1 MNNSK
6 DKKGP
11 YRLIIHQSILSIVNV
26 NYHFLF
32 SFSVTLSKT
41 VKKGLER
48 KKSLRDE
55 LVKAV
60 EKYENIF
67 VFSVQN
73 MRNSKLKDV
82 RNDWKDSR

>member
-1 MNNSK
+1 M
-6 DKKGP
+6 
-11 YRLIIHQSILSIVNV
+11 
-26 NYHFLF
+26 
-32 SFSVTLSKT
+32 TLSKT

-48 KKSLRDE
+48 KQSLRDE
-55 LVKAV
+55 VVKAV

-73 MRNSKLKDV
+73 MRNAKLKDV